1 MRSTCATHS
10 AHERPPVSSHTALNH
25 SHVLCGIAYL
35 AAQRLVLICRLVC
48 GHSTRHKRMDRASS
62 HQIGDELS
70 GSVTSQLRHTSRT
83 SEVIATASTRWSQ
96 TESADGQSVYRK
108 RTVSRSLIP
117 AGESSPGHGTRERPN
132 LSCSCISANARETF
146 FPGHWNRWTLADI

>member
-83 SEVIATASTRWSQ
+83 SEVIATASMRWSQ
-96 TESADGQSVYRK
+96 TESADGQSALPWKVSPARCGQLMI
-108 RTVSRSLIP
+108 TVVVAPRFCEAPIP
-117 AGESSPGHGTRERPN
+117 P
-132 LSCSCISANARETF
+132 CV
-146 FPGHWNRWTLADI
+146 